1 MSVEETERGLGRATT
16 TGGVTIAGGK
26 QAGVDDGAGR
36 RLHIRVFVI
45 VSHVATSY
53 SALMLPGQKRQ
64 RPGKLSPPGP
74 LVRANSSLQ
83 LQATATQPWAREAP
97 VQSRQQ
103 QQVASD
109 NIVRRLWRSTLG
121 VSIRSRR
128 SILGCDARW
137 IESDIGSAEDVAEA
151 EGRHDHEVA
160 RAARR
165 SVSRTASRHEMR
177 PIARRHEVVLTDARG
192 LGKKNA
198 R

>member
-36 RLHIRVFVI
+36 RRHIRMFVI

-74 LVRANSSLQ
+74 LVRAKSSLQ

-103 QQVASD
+103 QQVASE

-128 SILGCDARW
+128 SIWAAMRD
-137 IESDIGSAEDVAEA
+137 GSRLTSGVPRMSRKPKADTIMKS
-151 EGRHDHEVA
+151 HEPRDDLYRGQHHVTKCA
-160 RAARR
+160 PSRAVTK
-165 SVSRTASRHEMR
+165 SY
-177 PIARRHEVVLTDARG
+177 
-192 LGKKNA
+192 
-198 R
+198 